1 VTEHGGAGTA
11 VVATGCGWE
20 PIDVPALAASVRAL
34 ADDGWAA
41 VVVTPSAPVARAL
54 TLALGESRAGRRAV
68 PVLPHL
74 LVDPLDPALA
84 HPPETRAPEP
94 LAVLEAESI
103 GGLVRS
109 GFTVVVAGH
118 EAVVPDGPLYRPVEA
133 NLDAAA
139 GARRLAGDLG
149 AGVLVLVTGA
159 DGPSA
164 EGDVDHVAAE
174 GWLDADPPCAAEV
187 LAAVRFVRAGGQVAV
202 FTPAAFGA
210 DALAEGCPAADL
222 GILRVHRTLARP
234 SPVAPA
240 LAAGWC

>member
-1 VTEHGGAGTA
+1 MAGTA
-11 VVATGCGWE
+11 VVATGCGWD
-20 PIDVPALAASVRAL
+20 PIDVPTLAASVRAL

-54 TLALGESRAGRRAV
+54 ALALGESRAGRRAV
-68 PVLPHL
+68 PVLTDL

-84 HPPETRAPEP
+84 HPLETRSPEP
-94 LAVLEAESI
+94 LAVLEAEAI
-103 GGLVRS
+103 AGLVRS

-118 EAVVPDGPLYRPVEA
+118 DAVVPDGPAHYRPVEA

-139 GARRLAGDLG
+139 CARRLAGDLG

-159 DGPSA
+159 DGPSY
-164 EGDVDHVAAE
+164 EGDVDHAAAE
-174 GWLDADPPCAAEV
+174 GWLDGNPPCAAEV
-187 LAAVRFVRAGGQVAV
+187 LAAVRFARAGGQMTV

-210 DALAEGCPAADL
+210 GALSEEAPAAEL
-222 GILRVHRTLARP
+222 GILRVHRTLPRP
-234 SPVAPA
+234 RATAPA